1 MLFRSRYF
9 DSQKRRTTQP
19 SFSEVNLFVSL
30 WRIVSMQ
37 EIEVHVDFL
46 PLEKPQGDR
55 YEVKDKIEAAI
66 GREVGK
72 IYEILAE

>member
-1 MLFRSRYF
+1 
-9 DSQKRRTTQP
+9 
-19 SFSEVNLFVSL
+19 
-30 WRIVSMQ
+30 MQ

-66 GREVGK
+66 SREIGK
-72 IYEILAE
+72 IHEVLAE